1 MQMLERCNSAVLR
14 RISSKAEASASHGR
28 IGGWQIASPQ
38 LQERRSLQLNWVNTD
53 FCWIFHMSIIY
64 WRWFIFK
71 HKMFYHVR
79 FTYDQYVNPFVGR
92 DLKLCQNKKQKID
105 VHMLTAKYCILLYR
119 TIQASSS
126 TAVMT
131 KAIWFPSLSAAD
143 SLANA
148 QYLEQ
153 EPCYVSFQG

>member
-92 DLKLCQNKKQKID
+92 DLKLCQKKQKQKTKD
-105 VHMLTAKYCILLYR
+105 WRTHADCKVLYSLVSNY
-119 TIQASSS
+119 SSQLIHS
-126 TAVMT
+126 SHDEGNM
-131 KAIWFPSLSAAD
+131 IPFSICRW
-143 SLANA
+143 
-148 QYLEQ
+148 
-153 EPCYVSFQG
+153 